1 MWMPLLRPFANLRGK
16 ESDFLMTQK
25 ESHAVVLFESVS
37 HALRA
42 EKLLKAAGLI
52 CKLVP
57 VPRHLSSD
65 CGVCLRI
72 HFRDA
77 EAVKKI
83 LAGKL
88 DFFEIH
94 SL

>member
-1 MWMPLLRPFANLRGK
+1 
-16 ESDFLMTQK
+16 MTKQ
-25 ESHAVVLFESVS
+25 EPTGVVLFESVS

-42 EKLLKAAGLI
+42 EKLLKAASLS
-52 CKLVP
+52 CKLIP

-65 CGVCLRI
+65 CGICVRFSLQDSEI
-72 HFRDA
+72 IK
-77 EAVKKI
+77 EI
-83 LAGKL
+83 LTTQI